1 MYDLNVLLLDEW
13 TDLGETLDKHCLAH
27 CESHICKYV
36 RVCSLLVLLMYAD
49 IRLEDLQVHT
59 NLMAPLNIISKHCL
73 ILLAVHANFFR
84 LITAIPS
91 VPSNASALCEVNFK
105 KMSVRKFEKHTEIPE
120 IVAIQ
125 TVTVQLSREFK
136 LHN

>member
-36 RVCSLLVLLMYAD
+36 HVCSLLVLLMYAD

-73 ILLAVHANFFR
+73 ILLAVHANLFR

-105 KMSVRKFEKHTEIPE
+105 KC
-120 IVAIQ
+120 
-125 TVTVQLSREFK
+125 LSRSLKNTLKYPRLWPFK
-136 LHN
+136 L

>member
-36 RVCSLLVLLMYAD
+36 YVCSLLVLMYAD

-59 NLMAPLNIISKHCL
+59 NLMAPLNIISKRCL

-91 VPSNASALCEVNFK
+91 VPSNAPALCEVNFK
-105 KMSVRKFEKHTEIPE
+105 KW
-120 IVAIQ
+120 
-125 TVTVQLSREFK
+125 LSRSLKNTLKYPRLWPFK
-136 LHN
+136 L

>member
-1 MYDLNVLLLDEW
+1 MDGAKGKVILPRRRWHYIIIKYCLYIVCMYDLNVLLLDEW

-36 RVCSLLVLLMYAD
+36 HVCSLLVLLMYAD

-91 VPSNASALCEVNFK
+91 VPSNASALCEVNF
-105 KMSVRKFEKHTEIPE
+105 
-120 IVAIQ
+120 
-125 TVTVQLSREFK
+125 
-136 LHN
+136 